1 MEKQLELIRDQQKE
15 SWNIFSAGWKKWDHL
30 TMGFMKELGEEI
42 LNYLQPGGNQQ
53 ILDIAG
59 GTGEPGLSIAK
70 KLNGGKVLITDI
82 ADHML
87 DVAKEKAEGNN
98 ILNVEFMVCDAC
110 ELPFDD
116 NSFDAVSCRFGFMFF
131 PDMQMAA
138 NEIYRVLKPEGRF
151 AATVW
156 NIPEKNFWVTATMG
170 TIMRNMNIP
179 PPPPDTPGMFRCA
192 KPGRM
197 KEIINKSE
205 FRDYN
210 EKEVSLTMNAGT
222 AENYWNFM
230 TEVGAPIVAA
240 LSQADDQM
248 IAKIKAE
255 VFEQV
260 HQKFPDDNLALDA
273 SALVLTAKKQ

>member
-1 MEKQLELIRDQQKE
+1 M
-15 SWNIFSAGWKKWDHL
+15 
-30 TMGFMKELGEEI
+30 
-42 LNYLQPGGNQQ
+42 
-53 ILDIAG
+53 
-59 GTGEPGLSIAK
+59 
-70 KLNGGKVLITDI
+70 LITDI

-87 DVAKEKAEGNN
+87 DVAKEKAVRNN

-110 ELPFDD
+110 ELPFD
-116 NSFDAVSCRFGFMFF
+116 NNIFDAVSCRFGFMFF

-138 NEIYRVLKPEGRF
+138 NEIYRVLKPGGRF

-156 NIPEKNFWVTATMG
+156 DIPEKNFWVTATMG

-197 KEIINKSE
+197 KEIINKSGL
-205 FRDYN
+205 RDYN

-222 AENYWNFM
+222 AENYWDFM

-248 IAKIKAE
+248 VCAGWI
-255 VFEQV
+255 
-260 HQKFPDDNLALDA
+260 
-273 SALVLTAKKQ
+273 SCRSS

>member
-15 SWNIFSAGWKKWDHL
+15 SWNTFSAGWKKWDDT
-30 TMGFMKELGEEI
+30 TMEFLKVPGEEI
-42 LNYLQPGGNQQ
+42 LNYLQPEGDQQ

-59 GTGEPGLSIAK
+59 GTGEPGLTIAK
-70 KLNGGKVLITDI
+70 NLTGGKVLITDI
-82 ADHML
+82 ADDML
-87 DVAKEKAEGNN
+87 DVAKEKAVENN
-98 ILNVEFMVCDAC
+98 ILNAEFMVCDAC
-110 ELPFDD
+110 ELPFGN

-138 NEIYRVLKPEGRF
+138 DEIYRVLKPGSRF

-156 NIPEKNFWVTATMG
+156 DIPEKNFWVTATMG

-197 KEIINKSE
+197 REIINKSG
-205 FRDYN
+205 FRNYN
-210 EKEVSLTMNAGT
+210 EKEVDLTMNAGT
-222 AENYWNFM
+222 AENYWNLM

-240 LSQADDQM
+240 LSQADDEM
-248 IAKIKAE
+248 IAKIKKE
-255 VFEQV
+255 VFDQI
-260 HQKFPDDNLALDA
+260 HQRFPDNHLALEA
-273 SALVLTAKKQ
+273 SALVVTAEK

>member
-1 MEKQLELIRDQQKE
+1 
-15 SWNIFSAGWKKWDHL
+15 
-30 TMGFMKELGEEI
+30 
-42 LNYLQPGGNQQ
+42 
-53 ILDIAG
+53 
-59 GTGEPGLSIAK
+59 
-70 KLNGGKVLITDI
+70 
-82 ADHML
+82 
-87 DVAKEKAEGNN
+87 
-98 ILNVEFMVCDAC
+98 
-110 ELPFDD
+110 
-116 NSFDAVSCRFGFMFF
+116 
-131 PDMQMAA
+131 
-138 NEIYRVLKPEGRF
+138 
-151 AATVW
+151 
-156 NIPEKNFWVTATMG
+156 
-170 TIMRNMNIP
+170 MNIP

-255 VFEQV
+255 VFDQV